1 MKGDAIIL
9 TKTEDERMKY
19 IYQLFFLLLLF
30 PYAVTAQKD
39 SSSKRVK
46 PPAVKTL
53 KDSVQKKQVTPSK
66 ASVSLQDSIRQ
77 DSARKAADSISR
89 IAAPPRIITWENDTL
104 YNKVFDV
111 PYLPVKAEH
120 VFRIDSVRAPQSKD
134 ELFYVFVGIFLF
146 LGFIRFIFPKYF
158 QNIFRLFFQTSFRQK
173 QTREQLLQ
181 DTLPSL
187 LMNIFFVLVGGFL
200 ITLLSLEHHWV
211 KADFWQT
218 LLYCSGLLAG
228 VYIVKY
234 LFLKFAGWVF
244 NVRDAAETYAFIVFL
259 INKILGVVVLP
270 LLLFYAFSD
279 GEISKTLITII
290 LCIIVLMIAYRYIA
304 SLSIIRNN
312 LKVSALQFFIYLCAV
327 EMVPL
332 MIIYKVLFNLIMKNN

>member
-1 MKGDAIIL
+1 
-9 TKTEDERMKY
+9 MKY

-30 PYAVTAQKD
+30 PFAATAQKD

-46 PPAVKTL
+46 PPAVKTS
-53 KDSVQKKQVTPSK
+53 KDTVLNKQVTVPT
-66 ASVSLQDSIRQ
+66 ASVSLQDSIRR
-77 DSARKAADSISR
+77 DSARKVADSISR

-104 YNKVFDV
+104 YNKVFEV
-111 PYLPVKAEH
+111 PFLPVKAEH
-120 VFRIDSVRAPQSKD
+120 VFRIDSVRQPQSKD

-187 LMNIFFVLVGGFL
+187 LMNIFFVLVGGLL

-279 GEISKTLITII
+279 GEVAKTLITII

-327 EMVPL
+327 EMVPM